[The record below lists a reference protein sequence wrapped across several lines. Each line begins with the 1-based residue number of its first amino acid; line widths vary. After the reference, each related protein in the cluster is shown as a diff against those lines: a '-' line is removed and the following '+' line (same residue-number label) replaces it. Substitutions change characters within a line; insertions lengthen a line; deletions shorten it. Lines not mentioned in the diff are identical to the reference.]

1 MNPTVLPAVALLALS
16 EPASLPPGATEALAR
31 GEVVVAS
38 APQRL
43 KGSVRFDA
51 WVDVPAENAG
61 TWLALVDL
69 AARDRASRTII
80 GADIYR
86 EENFPDGSTRRCVRW
101 EGSRF
106 GLGFVYHHCYLADP
120 QRTRLIHTLDPDRV
134 SDLRLADG
142 VFELSTPNAPDVT
155 RVHYAAET
163 ALADSMPDFL
173 VAWVSGTNA
182 REFLADVRARA
193 AAPVP

>member
-1 MNPTVLPAVALLALS
+1 MNPALVPAVALLALS
-16 EPASLPPGATEALAR
+16 EPASLPPGAAEALAR

-51 WVDVPAENAG
+51 WVDVPAEISR
-61 TWLALVDL
+61 TWSALVDYD
-69 AARDRASRTII
+69 ARDRGSRTII
-80 GADIYR
+80 GADVYR
-86 EENFPDGSTRRCVRW
+86 VDDYPNGSTRRCVRW

-120 QRTRLIHTLDPDRV
+120 QRTRLIHTLDPDRA

-142 VFELSTPNAPDVT
+142 VFELSTPGAPNVT

-163 ALADSMPDFL
+163 ALAESMPDFL

-182 REFLADVRARA
+182 REFLADVRVRA